1 MLRQGLSQSNFL
13 FWWLDA
19 EVTPV
24 LIPNTEVKL
33 CSADDTRKGK
43 VGSRQNKV
51 FDTLYLMNQWA
62 IQRKRIILAIVT
74 FALVVLIG
82 VPGFF
87 LFYQAPT
94 CNDLKQNG
102 DETGVDCGGSCQ
114 LLCTAQSLP
123 LIPKGDPRVFEFGPS
138 IYGVAAVVENPNIAA
153 EILHARY
160 TLKLFEKSSPTPI
173 RSIESETFVPNSGTF
188 VVFEGPIDMGGRRL
202 DRATLEWH
210 TGTFVWQKNTQIV
223 KGVEARSIFLTREDT
238 KPRVSALLVNDSLNH
253 VSNIELTAL
262 VSGEDGNLIAAS
274 KTFVEKLSGGDSAPI
289 TFNWLAPFKI
299 KEDICGR
306 PVDVALVMDRSGSMM
321 FLGTNPPQP
330 LTDVKSAAR
339 YFTDQLKGNTLYSL
353 VSFANEATSPIDATL
368 DAGLEII
375 KRAINNISIA
385 TTSVQNTNIGAGI
398 LVAREE
404 LNSTRHRKGA
414 DKALVLLTD
423 GVPNLPTKAGVGNY
437 PENYALESAG
447 LAKQDG
453 ISIYTIGLGKDVNR
467 NLLRMLSTTT
477 AETYFAPSVEELNS
491 IYNQIAIKICR
502 KDPAVIDI
510 YMRIFPNKSFLK

>member
-1 MLRQGLSQSNFL
+1 L
-13 FWWLDA
+13 
-19 EVTPV
+19 
-24 LIPNTEVKL
+24 
-33 CSADDTRKGK
+33 
-43 VGSRQNKV
+43 
-51 FDTLYLMNQWA
+51 
-62 IQRKRIILAIVT
+62 
-74 FALVVLIG
+74 
-82 VPGFF
+82 
-87 LFYQAPT
+87 
-94 CNDLKQNG
+94 
-102 DETGVDCGGSCQ
+102 
-114 LLCTAQSLP
+114 
-123 LIPKGDPRVFEFGPS
+123 
-138 IYGVAAVVENPNIAA
+138 
-153 EILHARY
+153 
-160 TLKLFEKSSPTPI
+160 
-173 RSIESETFVPNSGTF
+173 
-188 VVFEGPIDMGGRRL
+188 
-202 DRATLEWH
+202 
-210 TGTFVWQKNTQIV
+210 
-223 KGVEARSIFLTREDT
+223 EARSIFLTREDT

-339 YFTDQLKGNTLYSL
+339 YFTDQLEGNTLYSL
-353 VSFANEATSPIDATL
+353 VSFANEATSPVDATL

-404 LNSTRHRKGA
+404 LNSTRHRKDA

-423 GVPNLPTKAGVGNY
+423 GVPNLPIKAGIGNY
-437 PENYALESAG
+437 PETYALESAG

-477 AETYFAPSVEELNS
+477 ADTYFAPSVEELNS